1 MQRGEITGPQ
11 GPLHYAL
18 SGRLH
23 APSVVLLHP
32 LGADLSV
39 WDEVLPELERFFA
52 VLRLDLRGHG
62 GSRLLSAEPSTSP
75 SRSDISMADY
85 ASDVLLVCDAL
96 GIERAHLCGISLGG
110 AIALELALTAPERVQ
125 RLVLANT
132 APHFPDADTWD
143 ERMRLVREQGMTAI
157 AEAMPQR
164 WFTPDCQAQH
174 PERIEAL
181 AKRIRE
187 TSPAGYVQACAALKI
202 FDRRQD
208 LATLRVPTRVL
219 AGARDG
225 ATRVEDAEQWS
236 QQISGADLWVLDASH
251 LAVVEQPED
260 FAAALLDF
268 WRD

>member
-11 GPLHYAL
+11 GPLHYAF

-32 LGADLSV
+32 LGADHSV

-62 GSRLLSAEPSTSP
+62 GSRLLRADPSTSEAL
-75 SRSDISMADY
+75 SDISLADY
-85 ASDVLLVCDAL
+85 ASDVCLVCDAL

-110 AIALELALTAPERVQ
+110 AIALELALTTPERVQ

-132 APHFPDADTWD
+132 APYFPDGDMWD
-143 ERMRLVREQGMTAI
+143 QRIQRVREQGMSAI
-157 AEAMPQR
+157 AQAMPER
-164 WFTPDCQAQH
+164 WFTPDYRAQH
-174 PERIEAL
+174 AERIEAL
-181 AKRIRE
+181 AKRMLQ
-187 TSPAGYVQACAALKI
+187 TSPAGYTQACAALKI

-208 LATLRVPTRVL
+208 LAALTVPTRVL
-219 AGARDG
+219 AGARDE

-236 QQISGADLWVLDASH
+236 QQIPGADLWILDASH
-251 LAVVEQPED
+251 LAVMEQPED